1 MGIVRKD
8 RDIKWVYGIIEILQI
23 RDWTTMTIYMPAE
36 NCNNGGFK
44 QCLMDCTDLND
55 WKELQSKVWASYP
68 QLWRFPATVQFN
80 QFSYCWFTGLLL
92 YFKLWFLNVFR
103 WYSDFITFFFQ
114 KMMNSKVACS
124 QCHHMPKWV
133 DNRWLVMAF
142 LGSSGKTSDAP

>member
-1 MGIVRKD
+1 MGIWYN
-8 RDIKWVYGIIEILQI
+8 RDTRNSGLNDYTPV
-23 RDWTTMTIYMPAE
+23 E

-44 QCLMDCTDLND
+44 QCLMDWTDLND

-114 KMMNSKVACS
+114 KMMNSKMACS
-124 QCHHMPKWV
+124 QCHHIQNGSQLV
-133 DNRWLVMAF
+133 DMMAF
-142 LGSSGKTSDAP
+142 LGSSGHIWRFWEHGTETHT